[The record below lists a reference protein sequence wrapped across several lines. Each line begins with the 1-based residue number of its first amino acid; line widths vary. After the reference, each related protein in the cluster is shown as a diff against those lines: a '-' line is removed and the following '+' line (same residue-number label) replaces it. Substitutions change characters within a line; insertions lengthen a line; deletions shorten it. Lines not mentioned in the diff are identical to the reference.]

1 MSYDCD
7 VLIVGAGPVG
17 TALALELALH
27 RVSFRI
33 IDRAPVRSDKSRAL
47 VIQPRTLEL
56 LNRHGAA
63 DAIVTRGRII
73 RAGEVRIN
81 KELVADITFDDLGT
95 INTEFPLP
103 LNISQAETERFLDE
117 CLLKYGISVERPVT
131 ATSVV
136 QDDSGVT
143 TTVELPDARSETI
156 RSQYV
161 VGCDGAHSVVRHASR
176 NITFP
181 GAPYPQDFILCDTHL
196 RDSNVAQD
204 RITLHLDNKGV
215 LVTLPL
221 AEGTVRMVASR
232 SRVAVADD
240 VPTLDQFQAY
250 FTSMTPPGSGI
261 LHDPVWLTR
270 FRLHRRC
277 VNRYRDGRLFVAG
290 DAAHIHSP
298 AGGQGMNAGIQDAIN
313 LGWKLALALSL
324 QSQTPSHPTTT
335 APSTPPSPTSAAS
348 PSSSSAAAAAA
359 AANALLD
366 SYDLERRPIGQALL
380 RSTDRAFAFISAPS
394 PWWVP
399 LRNLLL
405 RRVAPRVAR
414 SRAARRRFFSFLSE
428 FGISYRGA
436 ASALVGQARGF
447 RGPVRGGDRVPDG
460 KMLRVVGPV
469 GGGGGAAGTEEEE
482 TSLQRVCVGAPHHLL
497 LFAGLG
503 DGGKGGG
510 GGGSG
515 GEVGE
520 GELRRAAER
529 VVRACRAETKV
540 HYIAGNDRVV
550 DADEWY
556 VDPEGRLHAEF
567 GFGRRAGYVL
577 VRPDGYVAHI
587 GPLSKLDQLVSFLEG
602 YLVSAVAT
610 PSRSVLSRARNIVWA
625 VFAVWLVAKL
635 SGRVAQRV

>member
-270 FRLHRRC
+270 FRLHRR
-277 VNRYRDGRLFVAG
+277 
-290 DAAHIHSP
+290 
-298 AGGQGMNAGIQDAIN
+298 
-313 LGWKLALALSL
+313 
-324 QSQTPSHPTTT
+324 
-335 APSTPPSPTSAAS
+335 
-348 PSSSSAAAAAA
+348 
-359 AANALLD
+359 
-366 SYDLERRPIGQALL
+366 YDLERRPIGQALL